1 MKAITAAL
9 KHLFLIICS
18 LISVFPFYWMIVSST
33 NEGVEVMRGRLLPG
47 THLIDNITGLANST
61 YLHQAVLN
69 SLRNASIQTVFSLAV
84 CSVAGYGFI
93 IYKDKAKNAVMNLL
107 LLSMMVPAATT
118 IIPLFRLFSRVGL
131 IDTLPGFILPSISTA
146 FLIFFFRQNTVTF
159 PQEMI
164 QAARVDG
171 LGELGIFIRIYMPI
185 MKPSYAAATT
195 IVFMGAWNAYL
206 WPLIVLQSQENQ
218 TLPMLI
224 SSMLSRPALDYAHL
238 MLAVTI
244 TTLPTLILF
253 SVLQRSFVEGVLGAV
268 KS

>member
-1 MKAITAAL
+1 MRVIIGLL

-18 LISVFPFYWMIVSST
+18 LFSVFPFYWMIVSST
-33 NEGVEVMRGRLLPG
+33 NMGIDVMRGRMLPG
-47 THLIDNITGLANST
+47 THLIENLIALANST
-61 YLHQAVLN
+61 YLRPALLN
-69 SLRNASIQTVFSLAV
+69 SLRNASVQTVCSLAV
-84 CSVAGYGFI
+84 CSIAGYGFI
-93 IYKDKAKNAVMNLL
+93 IYRDKAKTMLMRFL

-118 IIPLFRLFSRVGL
+118 IIPLFRLFSSVGL
-131 IDTLPGFILPSISTA
+131 LDTLPGFVLPSISTA
-146 FLIFFFRQNTVTF
+146 FLIFFFRQNSINF

-171 LGELGIFIRIYMPI
+171 LNEFGIFIKIFIPI

-224 SSMLSRPALDYAHL
+224 ASMMSRPVLDNAQL
-238 MLAVTI
+238 MLAVTL

-253 SVLQRSFVEGVLGAV
+253 SVLQRSFIEGVLGAV
-268 KS
+268 KA